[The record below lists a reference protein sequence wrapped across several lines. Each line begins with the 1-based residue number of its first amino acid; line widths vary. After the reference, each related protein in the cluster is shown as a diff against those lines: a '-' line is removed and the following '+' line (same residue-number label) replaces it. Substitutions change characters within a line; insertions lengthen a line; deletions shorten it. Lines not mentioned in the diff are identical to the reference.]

1 MKSIALGRRY
11 KEIRSWGR
19 GGFMKK
25 AFRIGIVVV
34 LLLSMALTPGVT
46 YAMTDEKG
54 HGNESAIDLWKPEG
68 NKQLVTRAEFYHI
81 LNNTFLFSDTE
92 EVPFKDVNGGWI
104 ESAVAKAMAAGYVS
118 DTSKPSIRPQQPI
131 SRGEFV
137 KVMTTVLEMDT
148 EGKGEHVT
156 FKDRKQMDSE
166 TLNAVGAMVEAGYMK
181 GYNNNKFHQN
191 KKIKRSQLAVIR
203 NQIFDVV
210 ANKPEA
216 YSGKTI
222 HGNALIATNELSLT
236 NIVVKGNLYLAQG
249 VTVPEGLEV
258 EGDII
263 LVGPGDYEEQS
274 EVPEG
279 TLRIHYQN
287 DQESYEDLGV
297 WIWNDVT
304 SPTENWPKGALLFEG
319 TDEYG
324 AYVDI
329 KLKENAQNVGFLVVN
344 RGSGEKQLEDQS
356 VQLTT
361 PDKKEVWVQQ
371 GGKKVLPYEPVELEE
386 NEVRIHYVREDET
399 YDNLGIWIWEDV
411 KEPSEDWPMGA
422 LSFDGVDEYGAYVD
436 VTLKEDAKELG
447 FLVLDKESGEK
458 EAGDKVFSL
467 LDQYNR
473 LWIQEGDNTVYTSP
487 YWETPTGLVS
497 AEVLSQDKLLLSYTM
512 TKGLTEGQLQDAI
525 TIVDKEGED
534 VPVEGVTIVDE
545 TTVELEVSITPEMA
559 PFEVT
564 YAGRT
569 VSADVGW
576 RMIDELYSYEGED
589 LGATYHNGD
598 ATMKLWAPTA
608 SNVVATFYD
617 KENWD
622 ESIGRMTLTKGDK
635 GVWTLDAKATDLGID
650 DLRGYYY
657 QYEVTNNGE
666 TKTVLDPYAKSM
678 APFTV
683 DTKGE
688 AGPDGDKTGKA
699 AIVDLSQTNPENF
712 THADIPGFEK
722 REDAVIWEVH
732 VRDFTS
738 DPSISGELDNQWG
751 TFNSFSE
758 KLEYVKSLGV
768 THVQILPVMAW
779 YYGDETAMDERELEY
794 SAANNSYNWGYDPHN
809 YFSPDGAYSENPADP
824 EQRVKELKQM
834 IHEIH
839 EADMGVVLDVVYTHM
854 AKSDFLNDIVPD
866 YYFYQDSDGNFIGG
880 FGNNLAANHKMAEKL
895 MVDSVKYWFDEYKI
909 DGMRFDMMGD
919 AYNESIQNAYNA
931 AAEINPDAL
940 FIGEGWRTFGGAI
953 AEPALEGQGADQD
966 WMDETN
972 DVGVFSDEMRNE
984 LKSGFGSEGEPRFI
998 TGGARSID
1006 TIFNNIKGQPSN
1018 TPADDPGDMVQYIAA
1033 HDNLPLYDVIAQSI
1047 QKDPSIPENHE
1058 EIHKRIRLG
1067 NTMVLTSQGTAFLH
1081 AGQEYGRTKQW
1092 FGEGVPEQKYHELT
1106 DEEGNLFGYFIHDSY
1121 DSSDAINM
1129 FNWAKA
1135 TNEEDYPVSTTT
1147 KEFTAGLVKL
1157 RQSTNAFRLGEME
1170 LVNENVTRIAAPE
1183 IQDEDLVVAYKAQ
1196 STDGTGSYYVFVNA
1210 DSETRNL
1217 TLDTDLTKGTV
1228 LVDNDEAGSQ
1238 KVQSPSGFELTSDS
1252 ITLDPLTAIIVKVE

>member
-1 MKSIALGRRY
+1 
-11 KEIRSWGR
+11 
-19 GGFMKK
+19 MKK
-25 AFRIGIVVV
+25 AFRIGIVMV

-46 YAMTDEKG
+46 YAVKDAEG
-54 HGNESAIDLWKPEG
+54 HWGESGSERWNSQGDHH
-68 NKQLVTRAEFYHI
+68 LVTRAEFYHI
-81 LNNTFLFSDTE
+81 LNHTFQFTE
-92 EVPFKDVNGGWI
+92 TADIPFNDVKGDWN
-104 ESAVAKAMAAGYVS
+104 ESVVSKALAAGYVE
-118 DTSKPSIRPQQPI
+118 DTTKPALRPNQPI
-131 SRGEFV
+131 SREEFV
-137 KVMTTVLEMDT
+137 KVMAHVLEMQT
-148 EGKGEHVT
+148 EGKGESVT
-156 FKDRKQMDSE
+156 FKDKKHMSTATRE
-166 TLNAVGAMVEAGYMK
+166 AVGAMVEVGYMK
-181 GYNNNKFHQN
+181 GVNKNKFHLS
-191 KKIKRSQLAVIR
+191 KKVSKDQFIVVLNR
-203 NQIFDVV
+203 IFEEVYSEQGTYADQTIEGNLLV
-210 ANKPEA
+210 A
-216 YSGKTI
+216 S
-222 HGNALIATNELSLT
+222 NELSLN
-236 NIVVKGNLYLAQG
+236 NITVKGNLYLAQG
-249 VTVPEGLEV
+249 VNFPNGVVV

-263 LVGPGDYEEQS
+263 RVGPGDYEEQS

-279 TLRIHYQN
+279 TLRIHFQN
-287 DQESYEDLGV
+287 DQETYEDLGV
-297 WIWNDVT
+297 WIWNDVA
-304 SPTENWPKGALLFEG
+304 SPTENWPKGALPFEG

-344 RGSGEKQLEDQS
+344 RVSGEKQLEDQS

-361 PDKKEVWVQQ
+361 PEKNEVWVQQ
-371 GGKKVLPYEPVELEE
+371 GGKKVLPYEPIELEE
-386 NEVRIHYVREDET
+386 NEVRIHYVREDDT
-399 YDNLGIWIWEDV
+399 YDDLGLWVWEDV
-411 KEPSEDWPMGA
+411 KEPSKDWPIGA

-436 VTLKEDAKELG
+436 VTLKEDAEKLG
-447 FLVLDKESGEK
+447 FLVLNKETGDK

-473 LWIQEGDNTVYTSP
+473 LWIKEGDDTVYTSP

-497 AEVLSQDKLLLSYTM
+497 AEVLSQNKLLLSYTM
-512 TKGLTEGQLQDAI
+512 TKGLTEDQLKEAI
-525 TIVDKEGED
+525 TIVDKEGKE
-534 VPVEGVTIVDE
+534 VTVEGVSIVDE
-545 TTVELEVSITPEMA
+545 TTVKLDVSITPDMA

-564 YAGRT
+564 FAGRT

-576 RMIDELYSYEGED
+576 RMIDELYSYEGDD
-589 LGATYHNGD
+589 LGATYENGN
-598 ATMKLWAPTA
+598 ATLKLWAPTA

-617 KENWD
+617 KEKWD
-622 ESIGRMTLTKGDK
+622 KSIGQIPLTKGEK
-635 GVWTLDAKATDLGID
+635 GVWKVDAKASDLGVE

-683 DTKGE
+683 NTKGE

-712 THADIPGFEK
+712 THADIPGFKK

-738 DPSISGELDNQWG
+738 DPSISGELNNQWG

-768 THVQILPVMAW
+768 THIQILPVMAW
-779 YYGDETAMDERELEY
+779 YYGDETRMDERELEY

-940 FIGEGWRTFGGAI
+940 FIGEGWRTFGGAK

-1047 QKDPSIPENHE
+1047 QKDPSVPENHE

-1092 FGEGVPEQKYHELT
+1092 FGEGVPEQKYHEFT
-1106 DEEGNLFGYFIHDSY
+1106 DEDGNPFGYFIHDSY

-1129 FNWAKA
+1129 FNWDKA
-1135 TNEEDYPVSTTT
+1135 TNEEDHPVSTTT
-1147 KEFTAGLVKL
+1147 KDFTAGLVKL

-1170 LVNENVTRIAAPE
+1170 LVNENVTRVAAPE

-1196 STDGTGSYYVFVNA
+1196 STDGTGSYYVFINA

-1228 LVDNDEAGSQ
+1228 LVDHDEAGTQ
-1238 KVQSPSGFELTSDS
+1238 EVQSPSGFTLASDS
-1252 ITLDPLTAIIVKVE
+1252 ITLDPLTTVIVKVEE

>member
-1 MKSIALGRRY
+1 
-11 KEIRSWGR
+11 
-19 GGFMKK
+19 MKK
-25 AFRIGIVVV
+25 AFRIGIVAV

-46 YAMTDEKG
+46 YAVTDADG
-54 HGNESAIDLWKPEG
+54 HWGESGSERWDSNG
-68 NKQLVTRAEFYHI
+68 DHHLVTRAEFYHI
-81 LNNTFLFSDTE
+81 LNHTFQFTE
-92 EVPFKDVNGGWI
+92 TAEIPFNDVKGDWNEGVV
-104 ESAVAKAMAAGYVS
+104 SKALAAGYVE
-118 DTSKPSIRPQQPI
+118 DTTKPTLRPNQPI
-131 SRGEFV
+131 SREEFA
-137 KVMTTVLEMDT
+137 KVIANVLEMET
-148 EGKGEHVT
+148 EGKGESIT
-156 FKDRKQMDSE
+156 FKDKKQMSTE
-166 TLNAVGAMVEAGYMK
+166 TLEAIGAMVEAGYME
-181 GYNNNKFHQN
+181 GVSQNKFHLS
-191 KKIKRSQLAVIR
+191 KKVSKDQFTTVFNR
-203 NQIFDVV
+203 IFEEVYNEPGTYADQTIEGNLLV
-210 ANKPEA
+210 ASND
-216 YSGKTI
+216 
-222 HGNALIATNELSLT
+222 LSFK
-236 NIVVKGNLYLAQG
+236 NSIVKGNLYLAQS
-249 VTVPEGLEV
+249 VPAPNGLVV

-263 LVGPGDYEEQS
+263 RVGPGDYEEQS

-279 TLRIHYQN
+279 TLRIHFQN
-287 DQESYEDLGV
+287 DQEAYEDLGV
-297 WIWNDVT
+297 WVWNDVA
-304 SPTENWPKGALLFEG
+304 SPTENWPKGALPFEG

-344 RGSGEKQLEDQS
+344 RVSGEKQLEDQS

-361 PDKKEVWVQQ
+361 PDKNEVWVQQ

-411 KEPSEDWPMGA
+411 KEPSEDWPVGA

-497 AEVLSQDKLLLSYTM
+497 AEVLSQEKLLLSYTM
-512 TKGLTEGQLQDAI
+512 TKGLTEDQLQEAI
-525 TIVDKEGED
+525 TVVDKEGED
-534 VPVEGVTIVDE
+534 VPIDGVTIVDE
-545 TTVELEVSITPEMA
+545 TTVELNVSITPDMA
-559 PFEVT
+559 PFKVT

-576 RMIDELYSYEGED
+576 RMIDELYSYDGND
-589 LGATYHNGD
+589 LGASYHEGD
-598 ATMKLWAPTA
+598 ATLKLWAPTA

-622 ESIGRMTLTKGDK
+622 ESIGQLPLTKGEK
-635 GVWTLDAKATDLGID
+635 GVWKVDAKASDLGVE

-683 DTKGE
+683 NTKGE

-712 THADIPGFEK
+712 THADIPGFKK

-751 TFNSFSE
+751 TFNSFTE

-779 YYGDETAMDERELEY
+779 YYGDETAMDERELDY
-794 SAANNSYNWGYDPHN
+794 SAANNSYNWGYDPHS

-854 AKSDFLNDIVPD
+854 AKSDFLNDIVPG

-940 FIGEGWRTFGGAI
+940 FIGEGWRTFGGAK

-1047 QKDPSIPENHE
+1047 QKDPSVPENHE

-1106 DEEGNLFGYFIHDSY
+1106 DEEGNSFGYFIHDSY

-1135 TNEEDYPVSTTT
+1135 TNEEEYPVSTTT
-1147 KEFTAGLVKL
+1147 RDFTAGLVKL
-1157 RQSTNAFRLGEME
+1157 RQSSNAFRLGEME

-1228 LVDNDEAGSQ
+1228 LVDNDEAGTQ
-1238 KVQSPSGFELTSDS
+1238 KVQSPSGFELASDS
-1252 ITLDPLTAIIVKVE
+1252 ITLDPLTSVIVKVDE